1 MSVMHRLRAYH
12 ALLVVLAVA
21 AYATGEMGLV
31 HAWLG
36 YAVSVVLIGRVL
48 WAVTGLPQLG
58 LMRFYPH
65 FAGLKLGN
73 AMTHPAISRT
83 LLLGIGICL
92 IGVSATGIALD
103 RGRAVGFAAGSA
115 IGMAVAKD
123 DSTDKKVGSSSAT
136 AATER
141 EESEGALSEV
151 HELLANLLVGFVTLH
166 VAYLLLFKWPLAR
179 FMLFLD
185 GTKR

>member
-1 MSVMHRLRAYH
+1 
-12 ALLVVLAVA
+12 
-21 AYATGEMGLV
+21 
-31 HAWLG
+31 
-36 YAVSVVLIGRVL
+36 
-48 WAVTGLPQLG
+48 
-58 LMRFYPH
+58 
-65 FAGLKLGN
+65 
-73 AMTHPAISRT
+73 
-83 LLLGIGICL
+83 
-92 IGVSATGIALD
+92 
-103 RGRAVGFAAGSA
+103 
-115 IGMAVAKD
+115 MAVAKD